1 MREDGVGE
9 VNLWETSEQTAVGAE
24 CVFKPTSDLSA
35 FQWCIL
41 FFNYRCRD
49 VTRTVLDRCRAVLLY
64 ISLAVAVPE
73 RFVVDA
79 RTVRVAG
86 GGSLAERPV
95 DVDVTVAAGRV
106 GAGTAAATLGQG
118 CFGKVTSM
126 MYHGAPVAVKELSV
140 TTLDPDSLGVSGG
153 HHVATYAPPSTAV
166 DTLWRLSMQRMN

>member
-1 MREDGVGE
+1 M
-9 VNLWETSEQTAVGAE
+9 L
-24 CVFKPTSDLSA
+24 
-35 FQWCIL
+35 
-41 FFNYRCRD
+41 
-49 VTRTVLDRCRAVLLY
+49 LLY
-64 ISLAVAVPE
+64 IPLVVAVPE

-95 DVDVTVAAGRV
+95 DLDFVVSVGRV
-106 GAGTAAATLGQG
+106 RAGTAAATLGQG